1 VVVAGVGLHPVAV
14 ITGALAEHFFAH
26 HREAQ
31 NLTDEINHLFG
42 SRQTA
47 QVTVNDHAVEAVIG
61 EGQQISE

>member
-1 VVVAGVGLHPVAV
+1 MGIGLDPVPV

-31 NLTDEINHLFG
+31 NLTDEINHLLRPG
-42 SRQTA
+42 QTA
-47 QVTVNDHAVEAVIG
+47 QAAVNDHAVEAGID